1 MLGVAVVMR
10 GVKVFF
16 MGGQSACMDLKAM
29 AASKIIVK
37 RIHKLVSSLL
47 CECNRASNSIKPH

>member
-1 MLGVAVVMR
+1 MIKR
-10 GVKVFF
+10 GAKVFF
-16 MGGQSACMDLKAM
+16 MGEQSACMDLKAM

-47 CECNRASNSIKPH
+47 CECNRASNSIKSH